1 MDLNLNGKKIYY
13 VGIWPRRIWDVCT
26 RTNYRRDV
34 RAGDDFTRKLFSL
47 KERLIAQYCQRA
59 HLSPLFPARSL
70 PDVRNAVLEVIERDP
85 LIFSKSL
92 AVQVKS
98 LIVTPLQ
105 PLTKAGFF
113 NGRTF
118 RRLVIIDVLMNAL
131 TPRFSETYWKF

>member
-1 MDLNLNGKKIYY
+1 MILLASFFLSRNDSSRSTANG
-13 VGIWPRRIWDVCT
+13 PT
-26 RTNYRRDV
+26 YRHYFLPD
-34 RAGDDFTRKLFSL
+34 
-47 KERLIAQYCQRA
+47 
-59 HLSPLFPARSL
+59 H